1 MFYSF
6 IQRQDFQVFILSHS
20 LFSIPLLFLVYSLFV
35 CECVYVCMCENVVP
49 VDVTLT
55 EKIEQLEFAQV
66 RMQNGC
72 CYKNCVCVCVF
83 VECLYI
89 CMHFIS
95 HVTWFSVFE
104 HTMPVKWDVSGSTML
119 PFLLCGHS
127 VPETLTVFIWSLKVI
142 FKF

>member
-1 MFYSF
+1 MESC
-6 IQRQDFQVFILSHS
+6 QRRLEFVLFFHTEARLPVFILSHS

-72 CYKNCVCVCVF
+72 CYKNCVCVCVWNVCIF
-83 VECLYI
+83 VCILYH
-89 CMHFIS
+89 M
-95 HVTWFSVFE
+95 
-104 HTMPVKWDVSGSTML
+104 
-119 PFLLCGHS
+119 
-127 VPETLTVFIWSLKVI
+127 
-142 FKF
+142 